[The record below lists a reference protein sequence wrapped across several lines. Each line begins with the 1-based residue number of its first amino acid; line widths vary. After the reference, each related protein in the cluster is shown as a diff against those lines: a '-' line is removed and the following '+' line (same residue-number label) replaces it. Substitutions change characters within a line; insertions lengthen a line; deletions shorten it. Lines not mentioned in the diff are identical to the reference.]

1 MRRLFSKNGLRW
13 SLGLLL
19 TLLACSQANEDMKI
33 RLVDRIDLYFYDA
46 RMNLMPTKLDDRIV
60 IVDID
65 EKSLSEIG
73 RWPWSRNVIANLV
86 DQLGGKYKAKA
97 IGFDVVFSEPD
108 TSSGYATL
116 ETFANRELKN
126 IPQIGARI
134 RELKPTLDFDA
145 RLAKSLKSRPVV
157 LGYVMQNDKKSG
169 LLPAPAFTTSDLGGR
184 NLDVGSVNGY
194 IANLEPLQREAK
206 NAGFFNATQ
215 IDEDGVL
222 RSAPLIMQF
231 ENNFYESLALA
242 TARVAL
248 GGTIT
253 RPVLI
258 KNDLQTKD
266 DQRDYGQLESLS
278 LNTTPQ
284 PRNIAVERYLTTRV
298 EFRGQGGP
306 DGGAFRYV
314 SAADVIKGRLAS
326 EELAQKIFLIGTSA
340 SGLYDLRSTPVNPA
354 YPGVE
359 IHANIIASI
368 LDGKFKHQ
376 PDYSAAIDLL
386 QIMLLG
392 FVLTIVLSK
401 LTPLKSIL
409 LTLAVTIGLVTMNFW
424 AYQSLNVVLPIA
436 AAFLLILALF
446 MLNIAWGYWFEFR
459 KGRALANRFSEY
471 VAPELVA
478 QMAENPETY
487 TMEGELKEL
496 TIMFAD
502 VRDFTTISE
511 SLEPN
516 ELREFINI
524 YLTAMSEN
532 IRDSHQGTLDKYIGD
547 CVMAFWGAPVS
558 FADHATRAVA
568 STLEMQKTAEKL
580 NLEFLARG
588 WPPLKIGIG
597 LNTGP
602 VRVGDMGS
610 KIRRAYTVMGDA
622 VNLASRL
629 EGITKAYGVGIVVG
643 EATKAAAPTYAFREL
658 DRVRVKGKNEPVSI
672 FEPIALNSELTAS
685 QRAALTQWHNA
696 LALFRVQNWD
706 EAEKIILELQSL
718 DPHDQLYKLYLD
730 NIAEYKKQGPGS
742 DWDGVTTYKTK

>member
-1 MRRLFSKNGLRW
+1 MRRIFSKNGLRW

-19 TLLACSQANEDMKI
+19 TLLACSQVFRENPIALI
-33 RLVDRIDLYFYDA
+33 DRIDLYLYDT
-46 RMNLMPTKLDDRIV
+46 RMNMMPAKLDDRIV

-65 EKSLSEIG
+65 EKSLSQIG
-73 RWPWSRNVIANLV
+73 RWPWSRDVIAVLV
-86 DQLGGKYKAKA
+86 DKLADRYQAKA
-97 IGFDVVFSEPD
+97 IGFDVMFSEPD

-116 ETFANRELKN
+116 EALANRELKN
-126 IPQIGARI
+126 MPNIGERI
-134 RELKPTLDFDA
+134 HALKPSLDFDA
-145 RLAKSLKSRPVV
+145 RLAKSFKSRPVV
-157 LGYVMQNDKKSG
+157 LGFGLYGEQKKG
-169 LLPAPAFTTSDLGGR
+169 LLPPPAFSVLDLGGR
-184 NLDVGSVNGY
+184 ILDAQSVTGY
-194 IANLEPLQREAK
+194 VANLEPLQRAAK
-206 NAGFFNATQ
+206 AGGFINAT
-215 IDEDGVL
+215 DFDSDGVL
-222 RSAPLIMQF
+222 RTTPLLMQSG
-231 ENNFYESLALA
+231 NDFYESLALS

-248 GGTIT
+248 GATTT
-253 RPVLI
+253 RPVFL
-258 KNDLQTKD
+258 NDPNMTEAQ
-266 DQRDYGQLESLS
+266 QREYGALESLN

-284 PRNIAVERYLTTRV
+284 PHNIPIDRNLTTKIQ
-298 EFRGQGGP
+298 FRGHGGP

-314 SAADVIKGRLAS
+314 SAADIIKGKLAPA
-326 EELAQKIFLIGTSA
+326 ELAHKIFLVGTTA

-359 IHANIIASI
+359 VHANIIASI
-368 LDGKFKHQ
+368 LDGEFKQQ
-376 PDYSAAIDLL
+376 PSYSAGVDLV
-386 QIMLLG
+386 QIILLG
-392 FVLTIVLSK
+392 IVLTVVLSK
-401 LTPLKSIL
+401 LTPLYSIL
-409 LTLAVTIGLVTMNFW
+409 FTVGTTILVAGFNFW
-424 AYQSLNVVLPIA
+424 MYQAHNSILPMA
-436 AAFLLILALF
+436 TALLLILALF

-496 TIMFAD
+496 TVMFAD

-558 FADHATRAVA
+558 FPDHATRAVA
-568 STLEMQKTAEKL
+568 SALLMQQTAAKL

-622 VNLASRL
+622 VNLSSRL
-629 EGITKAYGVGIVVG
+629 EGITKVYGVGIVVG
-643 EATKAAAPTYAFREL
+643 EATKAAAPSYAFREL
-658 DRVRVKGKNEPVSI
+658 DRVRVKGKNEPVAI
-672 FEPIALNSELTAS
+672 FEPIALNAELTAS
-685 QRAALTQWHNA
+685 QRAALTQWQKT
-696 LALFRVQNWD
+696 LDLFRAQEWD
-706 EAEKIILELQSL
+706 HAEKIILELQQTYPQ
-718 DPHDQLYKLYLD
+718 DALYKLYLD
-730 NIAEYKKQGPGS
+730 NIADFKKQDPGT
-742 DWDGVTTYKTK
+742 DWDGVTTFKTK

>member
-1 MRRLFSKNGLRW
+1 MRRLLSKNGLRW
-13 SLGLLL
+13 SLCLLL
-19 TLLACSQANEDMKI
+19 TLLACTQVFRERPIA
-33 RLVDRIDLYFYDA
+33 LVDRIELYLYDT
-46 RMNLMPTKLDDRIV
+46 RMNMMPATLDDRIV

-73 RWPWSRNVIANLV
+73 RWPWGRDVIAALV
-86 DQLGGKYKAKA
+86 DKLADRYQAKS
-97 IGFDVVFSEPD
+97 IGFDVMFSEPD
-108 TSSGYATL
+108 TSSGYAKL
-116 ETFANRELKN
+116 EALANHELKN
-126 IPQIGARI
+126 IPNIGERI
-134 RELKPTLDFDA
+134 HALKSTLDFDG

-157 LGYVMQNDKKSG
+157 LGYAFSGQQKKG
-169 LLPAPAFTTSDLGGR
+169 MLPAPAFSVADLEGR
-184 NLDVGSVNGY
+184 NLYTQAATGY
-194 IANLEPLQREAK
+194 IANLESLQRAA
-206 NAGFFNATQ
+206 NTGGFINAT
-215 IDEDGVL
+215 DFDADGVL
-222 RSAPLIMQF
+222 RSTPLLMQMGD
-231 ENNFYESLALA
+231 NFYESLALA

-248 GGTIT
+248 GAAKIH
-253 RPVLI
+253 PML
-258 KNDLQTKD
+258 L
-266 DQRDYGQLESLS
+266 RDSNLTEAQLRESGALDSLS
-278 LNTTPQ
+278 LDTPVQ
-284 PRNIAVERYLTTRV
+284 PRSIPIDLGLTTKIQ
-298 EFRGQGGP
+298 FRGHGGP

-314 SAADVIKGRLAS
+314 SAADIIKGRLPPA
-326 EELAQKIFLIGTSA
+326 ELSHKIFLIGTTA

-359 IHANIIASI
+359 VHANIIASI
-368 LDGKFKHQ
+368 LDDQFKQQ
-376 PDYSAAIDLL
+376 PSYSVGVDLA
-386 QIMLLG
+386 QIVLLG
-392 FVLTIVLSK
+392 ILLTVVLSK
-401 LTPLKSIL
+401 LTPLFSIL
-409 LTLAVTIGLVTMNFW
+409 FTLGTTIAVAGFNFW
-424 AYQSLNVVLPIA
+424 MYQVHNSILPMATVL
-436 AAFLLILALF
+436 LLILALF

-558 FADHATRAVA
+558 FPDHATRAVA
-568 STLEMQKTAEKL
+568 SALLMQQTAAKL
-580 NLEFLARG
+580 NLEFLARS

-622 VNLASRL
+622 VNLSSRL
-629 EGITKAYGVGIVVG
+629 EGITKIYGVGIVVG
-643 EATKAAAPTYAFREL
+643 EATKAAAPIYTFREL
-658 DRVRVKGKNEPVSI
+658 DRVRVKGKNEPVAI
-672 FEPIALNSELTAS
+672 FEPIALNAELTAS
-685 QRAALTQWHNA
+685 QRAALTQWQKA
-696 LALFRVQNWD
+696 LDLFRAQEWD
-706 EAEKIILELQSL
+706 QAEEIIRGLQKMNPQ
-718 DPHDQLYKLYLD
+718 DVLYKLYLD
-730 NIAEYKKQGPGS
+730 NIAEFKKQGPGM